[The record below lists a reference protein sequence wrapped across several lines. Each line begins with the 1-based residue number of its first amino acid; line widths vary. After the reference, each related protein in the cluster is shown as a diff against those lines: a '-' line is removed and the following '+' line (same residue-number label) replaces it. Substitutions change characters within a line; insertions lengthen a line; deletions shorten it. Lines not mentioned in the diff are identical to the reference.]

1 MTDHL
6 EQPDLA
12 HFNWWASTQHQARNI
27 MADTDDMDEII
38 ARAEACDA
46 ALQAL
51 QDAPGALEDK
61 WGGVYSDMLRGCDS
75 DHSRDQRGGA
85 A

>member
-6 EQPDLA
+6 EQPALA
-12 HFNWWASTQHQARNI
+12 HFNWWASTQHLARKI
-27 MADTDDMDEII
+27 MADTDDMDELI

-51 QDAPGALEDK
+51 QDAPGALADK
-61 WGGVYSDMLRGCDS
+61 WGTTYANMLRNDA
-75 DHSRDQRGGA
+75 RTA
-85 A
+85 P